1 MSFQELIFP
10 YDYILLIITFIII
23 IISLWKGFVQ
33 SLLGLLTWVGSIIIT
48 IYSYGAFSSFI
59 YNQLIKI
66 NLFSNYQQITDM
78 ISFVISIPFIFLD
91 YPSIINLIAIII
103 SIPLIFLITLFILKR
118 VKQFISNDLDKQ
130 ILGIVLDKFF
140 GFIYGFIF
148 SYVIFSTILYGLENF
163 SLLNSFYNWIIE
175 NSYILNNIN
184 TRTCEI
190 IAA

>member
-48 IYSYGAFSSFI
+48 IYSYNSLSNFFSE
-59 YNQLIKI
+59 QLNKI
-66 NLFSNYQQITDM
+66 DLLKN
-78 ISFVISIPFIFLD
+78 

-184 TRTCEI
+184 LINKSILIYLNLTI
-190 IAA
+190 

>member
-1 MSFQELIFP
+1 MNFQELIFP
-10 YDYILLIITFIII
+10 YDYILLIITSIII

-48 IYSYGAFSSFI
+48 IYSYNSLSNFLSE
-59 YNQLIKI
+59 QLNKI
-66 NLFSNYQQITDM
+66 DL
-78 ISFVISIPFIFLD
+78 LKD

-184 TRTCEI
+184 LLNKSILLYLNLTI
-190 IAA
+190 

>member
-48 IYSYGAFSSFI
+48 IYSYNSLSNFFSE
-59 YNQLIKI
+59 QLNKI
-66 NLFSNYQQITDM
+66 DL
-78 ISFVISIPFIFLD
+78 LKD

-175 NSYILNNIN
+175 NSYILNNLNLIN
-184 TRTCEI
+184 KSILIYLNLTI
-190 IAA
+190 

>member
-1 MSFQELIFP
+1 MNFQELIFP
-10 YDYILLIITFIII
+10 YDYILLIITSIII

-48 IYSYGAFSSFI
+48 IYSYNSLSNFFSE
-59 YNQLIKI
+59 QLNKI
-66 NLFSNYQQITDM
+66 DL
-78 ISFVISIPFIFLD
+78 LKD

-140 GFIYGFIF
+140 R
-148 SYVIFSTILYGLENF
+148 V
-163 SLLNSFYNWIIE
+163 
-175 NSYILNNIN
+175 
-184 TRTCEI
+184 C
-190 IAA
+190 

>member
-1 MSFQELIFP
+1 MNFQELIFP
-10 YDYILLIITFIII
+10 YDYILLIITSIII

-48 IYSYGAFSSFI
+48 IYSYNSLSNFFSE
-59 YNQLIKI
+59 QLNKI
-66 NLFSNYQQITDM
+66 DLLKN
-78 ISFVISIPFIFLD
+78 

-175 NSYILNNIN
+175 NSYILNNLNLIN
-184 TRTCEI
+184 KSILIYLNLTI
-190 IAA
+190 

>member
-48 IYSYGAFSSFI
+48 IYSYNRLSNFFSE
-59 YNQLIKI
+59 QLNKI
-66 NLFSNYQQITDM
+66 DL
-78 ISFVISIPFIFLD
+78 LKD

-163 SLLNSFYNWIIE
+163 TLLNSFYNWIIE

-184 TRTCEI
+184 LINKSILIYLNLTI
-190 IAA
+190 

>member
-1 MSFQELIFP
+1 MNFQELIFP
-10 YDYILLIITFIII
+10 YDYILLIITSIII

-48 IYSYGAFSSFI
+48 IYSYNSLSNFFSE
-59 YNQLIKI
+59 QLNKI
-66 NLFSNYQQITDM
+66 DL
-78 ISFVISIPFIFLD
+78 LKD

-184 TRTCEI
+184 LINKSILIYLNLTI
-190 IAA
+190 

>member
-1 MSFQELIFP
+1 MNFQELIFP
-10 YDYILLIITFIII
+10 YDYILLIITSIII

-48 IYSYGAFSSFI
+48 IYSYNSLSNFFSE
-59 YNQLIKI
+59 QLNKI
-66 NLFSNYQQITDM
+66 DLLKN
-78 ISFVISIPFIFLD
+78 

-184 TRTCEI
+184 LINKSILIYLNLTI
-190 IAA
+190 

>member
-10 YDYILLIITFIII
+10 YDYILLIITSIII

-48 IYSYGAFSSFI
+48 IYSYNSLSNFFSE
-59 YNQLIKI
+59 QLNKI
-66 NLFSNYQQITDM
+66 DLLKN
-78 ISFVISIPFIFLD
+78 

-184 TRTCEI
+184 LINKSILIYLNLTI
-190 IAA
+190 

>member
-1 MSFQELIFP
+1 MNFQELIFP
-10 YDYILLIITFIII
+10 YDYILLIITSIII

-48 IYSYGAFSSFI
+48 IYSYNSLSNFFSE
-59 YNQLIKI
+59 QLNKI
-66 NLFSNYQQITDM
+66 DLLKN
-78 ISFVISIPFIFLD
+78 

-163 SLLNSFYNWIIE
+163 TLLNSFYNWIIE

-184 TRTCEI
+184 LINKSILIYLNLTI
-190 IAA
+190 

>member
-48 IYSYGAFSSFI
+48 IYSYNSLSNFFSE
-59 YNQLIKI
+59 QLNKI
-66 NLFSNYQQITDM
+66 DL
-78 ISFVISIPFIFLD
+78 LKD

-140 GFIYGFIF
+140 GFI
-148 SYVIFSTILYGLENF
+148 
-163 SLLNSFYNWIIE
+163 
-175 NSYILNNIN
+175 
-184 TRTCEI
+184 
-190 IAA
+190 

>member
-1 MSFQELIFP
+1 MNFQELIFP

-48 IYSYGAFSSFI
+48 IYSYNSLSNFFSE
-59 YNQLIKI
+59 QLNKI
-66 NLFSNYQQITDM
+66 DL
-78 ISFVISIPFIFLD
+78 LKD

-148 SYVIFSTILYGLENF
+148 SYVVFSTILYGLENF

-175 NSYILNNIN
+175 NSYILNNLNLIN
-184 TRTCEI
+184 KSILIYLNLTI
-190 IAA
+190 

>member
-10 YDYILLIITFIII
+10 YDYILLIITSIII

-48 IYSYGAFSSFI
+48 IYSYNSLSNFLSE
-59 YNQLIKI
+59 QLNKI
-66 NLFSNYQQITDM
+66 DL
-78 ISFVISIPFIFLD
+78 LKD

-184 TRTCEI
+184 LINKSILIYLNLTI
-190 IAA
+190 

>member
-10 YDYILLIITFIII
+10 YDYILLIITSIII

-48 IYSYGAFSSFI
+48 IYSYNSLSNFFSE
-59 YNQLIKI
+59 QLNKI
-66 NLFSNYQQITDM
+66 DL
-78 ISFVISIPFIFLD
+78 LKD

-103 SIPLIFLITLFILKR
+103 SISLIFLITLFILKR

-184 TRTCEI
+184 LINKSILIYLNLTI
-190 IAA
+190 

>member
-48 IYSYGAFSSFI
+48 IYSYNSLSNFLSE
-59 YNQLIKI
+59 QLNKI
-66 NLFSNYQQITDM
+66 DL
-78 ISFVISIPFIFLD
+78 LKD

-175 NSYILNNIN
+175 NSYILNNLNLIN
-184 TRTCEI
+184 KSILIYLNLTI
-190 IAA
+190 

>member
-1 MSFQELIFP
+1 MNFQELIFP

-48 IYSYGAFSSFI
+48 IYSYNSLSNFFSE
-59 YNQLIKI
+59 QLNKI
-66 NLFSNYQQITDM
+66 DLLKN
-78 ISFVISIPFIFLD
+78 

-148 SYVIFSTILYGLENF
+148 SYVVFSTILYGLENF

-175 NSYILNNIN
+175 NSYILNNLNLIN
-184 TRTCEI
+184 KSILIYLNLTI
-190 IAA
+190 

>member
-48 IYSYGAFSSFI
+48 IYSYNSLSNFLSE
-59 YNQLIKI
+59 QLNKI
-66 NLFSNYQQITDM
+66 DL
-78 ISFVISIPFIFLD
+78 LKD

-184 TRTCEI
+184 LINKSILIYLNLTI
-190 IAA
+190 

>member
-1 MSFQELIFP
+1 MIFEYLILP
-10 YDYILLIITFIII
+10 YDYIIVCIAFIFIII
-23 IISLWKGFVQ
+23 SFLKGFIQ
-33 SLLGLLTWVGSIIIT
+33 SLLALLTWVGSIIIT
-48 IYSYGAFSSFI
+48 IYSYNSLSNFLSE
-59 YNQLIKI
+59 QLNKI
-66 NLFSNYQQITDM
+66 DL
-78 ISFVISIPFIFLD
+78 LKD

-184 TRTCEI
+184 LINKSILIYLNLTI
-190 IAA
+190 

>member
-10 YDYILLIITFIII
+10 YDYILLIITSIII

-48 IYSYGAFSSFI
+48 IYSYNSLSNFFSE
-59 YNQLIKI
+59 QLNKI
-66 NLFSNYQQITDM
+66 DL
-78 ISFVISIPFIFLD
+78 LKD

-184 TRTCEI
+184 LINKSILIYLNLTI
-190 IAA
+190 

>member
-1 MSFQELIFP
+1 MNFQELIFP
-10 YDYILLIITFIII
+10 YDYILLIITSIII

-48 IYSYGAFSSFI
+48 IYSYNSLSNFFSE
-59 YNQLIKI
+59 QLNKI
-66 NLFSNYQQITDM
+66 DLLKN
-78 ISFVISIPFIFLD
+78 

-148 SYVIFSTILYGLENF
+148 SYVVFSTILYGLENF

-184 TRTCEI
+184 LINKSILIYLKLTI
-190 IAA
+190 

>member
-48 IYSYGAFSSFI
+48 IYSYNSLSNFFSE
-59 YNQLIKI
+59 QLNKI
-66 NLFSNYQQITDM
+66 DLLKN
-78 ISFVISIPFIFLD
+78 

-184 TRTCEI
+184 LLNKSILLYLNLTI
-190 IAA
+190 

>member
-1 MSFQELIFP
+1 MNFQELIFP
-10 YDYILLIITFIII
+10 YDYILLIITSIII

-48 IYSYGAFSSFI
+48 IYSYNSLSNFLSE
-59 YNQLIKI
+59 QLNKI
-66 NLFSNYQQITDM
+66 DL
-78 ISFVISIPFIFLD
+78 LKD

-184 TRTCEI
+184 LINKSILIYLNLTI
-190 IAA
+190 

>member
-1 MSFQELIFP
+1 MNFQELIFP
-10 YDYILLIITFIII
+10 YDYILLIIISIII

-48 IYSYGAFSSFI
+48 IYSYNSLSNFLSE
-59 YNQLIKI
+59 QLNKI
-66 NLFSNYQQITDM
+66 DL
-78 ISFVISIPFIFLD
+78 LKD

-184 TRTCEI
+184 LINKSILIYLNLTI
-190 IAA
+190 